1 MTMPEAVQAI
11 VELALIEGR
20 SEADVY
26 AEKRVEWRAAH
37 GGGMAHPARLLLRLD
52 HSSDHT

>member
-11 VELALIEGR
+11 VESALIEGR

-26 AEKRVEWRAAH
+26 AEKRVEWRLPTVAAW
-37 GGGMAHPARLLLRLD
+37 PILRD
-52 HSSDHT
+52 YYYA